1 MRTLIFAACMAASPA
16 VAYDTMTADQCQDSW
31 EAFEAAVIPYAN
43 MDTSPKKLTVTLADD
58 GWCEIDSKQLPEWAE
73 AGFSTLGFQF
83 EDVDPLLAGE
93 GLPEAMALR
102 FDNLALGAREYDAS
116 LRLRRLADV
125 GELIVE
131 NVTLRHTDG
140 SGISASVLMQGAYFS
155 SVANMQSSLLGMRM
169 ATLRGQVAVNQSL
182 LDDLDI
188 DLSAVNRVSVGNALR
203 DVQRWQV
210 STDTRQ
216 AFLNMV
222 AERQGTLDVSISSE
236 RGLGAMQV
244 GIPSATLRNA
254 ENDDDIATAMGVLLS
269 GLTIDLSWKS
279 GDF

>member
-16 VAYDTMTADQCQDSW
+16 VAYDTMTADQCQHSW

-43 MDTSPKKLTVTLADD
+43 MDKSPKKVTVTLADD
-58 GWCEIDSKQLPEWAE
+58 GWCEINSKQLPEWAE

-102 FDNLALGAREYDAS
+102 FDDLALGAREYDAS

-140 SGISASVLMQGAYFS
+140 SGVSASVLMQGAYFS

-169 ATLRGQVAVNQSL
+169 ANLRGQVAVNQSL

-203 DVQRWQV
+203 DVPRLQV

-216 AFLNMV
+216 AFLSMV

-254 ENDDDIATAMGVLLS
+254 ESDDDIATAMGVLLS

>member
-1 MRTLIFAACMAASPA
+1 MRALIFAACMVASPA
-16 VAYDTMTADQCQDSW
+16 VAYDTMTADECQDSW

-43 MDTSPKKLTVTLADD
+43 MDTSPKKVSVALADD
-58 GWCEIDSKQLPEWAE
+58 GWCAIDGKQLPDWAD
-73 AGFSTLGFQF
+73 AAFSTLGFRF

-102 FDNLALGAREYDAS
+102 FDDLALGAREYDAA

-169 ATLRGQVAVNQSL
+169 ANLRGQVAVNQPL

-203 DVQRWQV
+203 DVPRRQV

-216 AFLNMV
+216 AFLSMV
-222 AERQGTLDVSISSE
+222 ADRQGTLDVSISSE

-244 GIPSATLRNA
+244 GIPSATLRSA